1 MRRRGRYRPPGELL
15 GWAPLFLLFGIGFLL
30 AAATFFFLKG
40 FFLSRVELGVFSSAS
55 ELPFPLLFPHLHPS
69 AEAGSS
75 ATAQEP
81 PTAGRERVRGTQA
94 RQEDGDRRREASRR
108 PCAAASS
115 ADSCLA
121 SRGPASSAAPS
132 ASPVAPSSSWVSVY
146 PYERLLLILIDALRF
161 DFAWWEPGKRPAPL
175 PPHLKTRR
183 FSLTP
188 WGDRGSAS
196 TSPSPS
202 PDSAAAPR
210 VEKEPWTQ
218 PRDLGFFSQFF
229 GEVDRHLEDSTDF
242 GVEAP
247 EAPPHHNDMPF
258 LHFLLAHDRHLV
270 SASPF
275 SSRLFIFEADAPTA
289 TTQRLKA
296 LGSGTVPT
304 FFEIRESFDSSRMI
318 EDSLL
323 WQLRNSGR
331 ASVALGDETWESLYG
346 HLLTESRCSPSFD
359 IHDIHTVDE
368 GVLRNLGSFLPYAE
382 TQCCPSTELNCKE
395 PAEGSAASTTS
406 SSPVPSV
413 SGVSPAHWSF
423 VVGHTLGVDHVG
435 HKAEVRSPLLGAK
448 LRQMDRLIL
457 NLVTHLLE
465 QSANECG
472 SAKARKQQGT
482 PVSVPASPSS
492 SPSSSPSASSRGGSL
507 DAASTPAV
515 NRTLLMVMGDHGMTE
530 DGAHGGALNEEIDA
544 ALFVFSLLP
553 FSFTAADV
561 DNFGSPL
568 PLFPTPLPP
577 YIRHHSAVSSVSSV
591 SPSVDSTSS
600 PAYRPRRIRQV
611 DWTSTVALL
620 LGLPIPFSSL
630 GSLIPDI
637 VPSLS
642 SFVPACAALASNTST
657 SSSPHSFPSSAS
669 LHTSLVFRCNDVF
682 YLVQLQHIVAWNQR
696 RAIDA
701 YVETTKCRAVV
712 DDGRVRRSWTHL
724 SELFRRL
731 QSLLERLPPSF
742 KRRLTMQ
749 TEDIWGVNEGQGR
762 EGNGR
767 PTNGSRRF
775 DDERWTDTAGSQ
787 NEPSSPPLASSSVD
801 GLVAEILPV
810 ASAYAGACAEFSRAV
825 FDASKV
831 QFSTFDEYL
840 IYTGFLLCVAAVVVL
855 QRLLRL
861 HEKNETAGESGAQTA
876 TPLNADPHPVG
887 VFTGQPAPGREV
899 AAHSAQ
905 RSAESG
911 GDVRTDPHNGLSGS
925 GKKCEAE
932 EKEACATDEEAARLC
947 ATSPNTHAP
956 SGASFPATS
965 PCRPA
970 LARPRSSGVHLSVFL
985 WWRQIANFYGAFVV
999 GPVLAVV
1006 VYSDCYCMRE
1016 HAAVRFLLSL
1026 AVAAVGFSLF
1036 LATQALGSTTAVR
1049 EPKGAQ
1055 SCSEPAREGDQT
1067 ARLEP
1072 KKGQASRRERL
1083 RAEKAEQDEG
1093 FRGQRRRLRE
1103 NLFKTLLL
1111 LVLLRVDGLVDPLEA
1126 LPGSQPAPIVIDS
1139 ALLSSLLVFL
1149 CFHFLTSPLL
1159 KSKASSSPSAS
1170 CSSSPPLPSS
1180 SSSSS
1185 SPSVS
1190 ASASSFRD
1198 QVSAAIARDAF
1209 VPVTSSVVQWSF
1221 RIQCFA
1227 LSLYFVC
1234 QVLTSS
1240 SSSFASA
1247 RAPDISLWQWADLSS
1262 SYFSSELPF
1271 FLSSSLLSGILAPV
1285 FAVPAFVFALLRSLR
1300 CWAGA
1305 CLSWVFPLCVGWGG
1319 RGSSELAGWV
1329 TRLLEVGQML
1339 FTSKGNAR
1347 LVEHSLHAS
1356 ALERLRDLA
1365 HHLVRLL
1372 PRLVFLLTVLTT
1384 GYALASSTVFT
1395 LPFSSRSRCRKR
1407 SDEPE
1412 KPEAWTQREWVAKRS
1427 SLPPTGAERAVA
1439 IVVRCLYAVVC
1450 GLLPSFMVLL
1460 GTARIFPLFITLAE
1474 AALLLDL
1481 LVAKFCLPAD
1491 QTARTRL
1498 TVQNEGRMCRLA
1510 RRGFVEASSPFS
1522 VLRVT
1527 PSSSQ
1532 GEEDSQPPPCEAAA
1546 SAGPRHAF
1554 AASLFLVP
1562 DGLLSASLVLMTF
1575 HVFAITGHR
1584 MTFNDIPV
1592 EAAFVGL
1599 TSFHSVYSIVLTF
1612 LHVFFPLLLLPVVLA
1627 VLVALRFSHEADKAS
1642 RSGPPLKA
1650 CEAEQ
1655 THAQRGAAEESQAGE
1670 VHAGDTDK
1678 ARQGEASLLAQA
1690 NKGDDGRKRELQAL
1704 SLVFS
1709 RFAVGLILFAAVRHA
1724 NWMISLFNLR
1734 RHLMIWSVFA
1744 PKFLYDAQGLF
1755 TVHVV
1760 VCLCAVFVGAVVR
1773 KCQSLN
1779 P

>member
-15 GWAPLFLLFGIGFLL
+15 MRVPLFLLFGIGFLL
-30 AAATFFFLKG
+30 AAGTFFFLKG

-55 ELPFPLLFPHLHPS
+55 ELPFPLLFPHLHPT
-69 AEAGSS
+69 AEARPP

-81 PTAGRERVRGTQA
+81 PATARERVGGTQA
-94 RQEDGDRRREASRR
+94 RQADGDRRR
-108 PCAAASS
+108 AASAES
-115 ADSCLA
+115 SLP
-121 SRGPASSAAPS
+121 SRGPAASANPAAPG
-132 ASPVAPSSSWVSVY
+132 APSSSWVSVY
-146 PYERLLLILIDALRF
+146 PYERLLLILVDALRF
-161 DFAWWEPGKRPAPL
+161 DFAWWEPGKRPVPL
-175 PPHLKTRR
+175 PPHLKTPR

-188 WGDRGSAS
+188 WRDRGSAS

-202 PDSAAAPR
+202 PDSAAAPQ
-210 VEKEPWTQ
+210 VEKAPWTQ
-218 PRDLGFFSQFF
+218 PRDLSFFSEFF
-229 GEVDRHLEDSTDF
+229 GEVDRHLEDSTNSS
-242 GVEAP
+242 VETP
-247 EAPPHHNDMPF
+247 EAPPHHNYMPF

-270 SASPF
+270 STSPF

-304 FFEIRESFDSSRMI
+304 FFEIRESFDSSRMT

-368 GVLRNLGSFLPYAE
+368 GVLRNLGGFLPYAE
-382 TQCCPSTELNCKE
+382 TQCCPSTDLNCKG
-395 PAEGSAASTTS
+395 PAEGSAASSTS
-406 SSPVPSV
+406 SSPVSSV
-413 SGVSPAHWSF
+413 SGVSPVHWSF

-435 HKAEVRSPLLGAK
+435 HKAEVRSPLLSAK

-457 NLVTHLLE
+457 NLVIHLLE
-465 QSANECG
+465 QSADECG

-492 SPSSSPSASSRGGSL
+492 SPSSSSRGGSL

-515 NRTLLMVMGDHGMTE
+515 NRTLLMVMGDHGMTD

-553 FSFTAADV
+553 FSFTTADV

-591 SPSVDSTSS
+591 SSSVDSTSS

-642 SFVPACAALASNTST
+642 SFVPACGALASNAS
-657 SSSPHSFPSSAS
+657 SSSPPPSSLPSSAS
-669 LHTSLVFRCNDVF
+669 LHTSLAFRCNDMF

-701 YVETTKCRAVV
+701 YVETTNCRAVV

-731 QSLLERLPPSF
+731 QSLLARLPPSF

-749 TEDIWGVNEGQGR
+749 TEDISGVNEGPGR
-762 EGNGR
+762 EGNGLS
-767 PTNGSRRF
+767 TNGSRPF
-775 DDERWTDTAGSQ
+775 DDERWTDKAESQ
-787 NEPSSPPLASSSVD
+787 NDPSSPPLAASSVD

-810 ASAYAGACAEFSRAV
+810 ASAYARACAEFSRAV

-831 QFSTFDEYL
+831 QFSTFDKYL
-840 IYTGFLLCVAAVVVL
+840 IFMGILVCIAAVVVL
-855 QRLLRL
+855 QWLLRL
-861 HEKNETAGESGAQTA
+861 HEKNETAGEPSAQTG
-876 TPLNADPHPVG
+876 TPLNADPRPRG
-887 VFTGQPAPGREV
+887 GFIGQPAPRSEV
-899 AAHSAQ
+899 AAQAAE
-905 RSAESG
+905 RSVESG
-911 GDVRTDPHNGLSGS
+911 GDARTDPQNGLSGS
-925 GKKCEAE
+925 GKKCEAG
-932 EKEACATDEEAARLC
+932 EKEIHTTDEEAALLC
-947 ATSPNTHAP
+947 ATSPNIQKS

-965 PCRPA
+965 PCHAA
-970 LARPRSSGVHLSVFL
+970 LASPRSSGVYLSVFS
-985 WWRQIANFYGAFVV
+985 WWRKIANFYGTFVV
-999 GPVLAVV
+999 GPVLAIV

-1026 AVAAVGFSLF
+1026 AVAAVGVSLF
-1036 LATQALGSTTAVR
+1036 LATQALGSTTAVHQP
-1049 EPKGAQ
+1049 EGAQ
-1055 SCSEPAREGDQT
+1055 SCSEPPLEGEQT

-1072 KKGQASRRERL
+1072 KKRGQASRRQRL
-1083 RAEKAEQDEG
+1083 RAEKAAQDDG

-1103 NLFKTLLL
+1103 NMFKTLLL

-1126 LPGSQPAPIVIDS
+1126 LPGSQPAPIVMDS
-1139 ALLSSLLVFL
+1139 ALLSSFLVFL
-1149 CFHFLTSPLL
+1149 CFHFLTSPFL

-1170 CSSSPPLPSS
+1170 SS

-1185 SPSVS
+1185 SLSIS
-1190 ASASSFRD
+1190 ASASSFRS

-1209 VPVTSSVVQWSF
+1209 LSLTSSVVQWSF

-1227 LSLYFVC
+1227 LSLYFFC

-1247 RAPDISLWQWADLSS
+1247 RDPAIALWPWADLSS
-1262 SYFSSELPF
+1262 SFFSSELPF
-1271 FLSSSLLSGILAPV
+1271 FLSSSLLSGIFAPV
-1285 FAVPAFVFALLRSLR
+1285 FAVPAFFFALLRSLHS
-1300 CWAGA
+1300 WAGA
-1305 CLSWVFPLCVGWGG
+1305 CLSWMFPLCVGWGG
-1319 RGSSELAGWV
+1319 RGSSELAGWMA
-1329 TRLLEVGQML
+1329 RLLEVEKML

-1347 LVEHSLHAS
+1347 LLERSLRAS
-1356 ALERLRDLA
+1356 ALEHLRDLA

-1384 GYALASSTVFT
+1384 GYALASSTVFA
-1395 LPFSSRSRCRKR
+1395 LPFSSRLRCRKR
-1407 SDEPE
+1407 SDETE
-1412 KPEAWTQREWVAKRS
+1412 KPGSPTQRDWVAKRG
-1427 SLPPTGAERAVA
+1427 SLPPTGAEQAVA
-1439 IVVRCLYAVVC
+1439 TVVRCLYTVIC

-1481 LVAKFCLPAD
+1481 LVAEFYFPAD

-1498 TVQNEGRMCRLA
+1498 AVQNECRMCRLA
-1510 RRGFVEASSPFS
+1510 RSSFPESSSPFS
-1522 VLRVT
+1522 ALRVT
-1527 PSSSQ
+1527 PSSSS
-1532 GEEDSQPPPCEAAA
+1532 GEEDSQPPPSEAAA
-1546 SAGPRHAF
+1546 STGPRRPF
-1554 AASLFLVP
+1554 ASSLFLVP
-1562 DGLLSASLVLMTF
+1562 EGLLSASLVLMTF
-1575 HVFAITGHR
+1575 HVFSITGHR

-1612 LHVFFPLLLLPVVLA
+1612 LHVFFPFLLLPLVLA
-1627 VLVALRFSHEADKAS
+1627 VLVALRFSHEAHATSQS
-1642 RSGPPLKA
+1642 RPPLKA
-1650 CEAEQ
+1650 CEADQ
-1655 THAQRGAAEESQAGE
+1655 THSQRGAAEESQAGE
-1670 VHAGDTDK
+1670 AHARDPDK
-1678 ARQGEASLLAQA
+1678 DRQGEASLLAQA
-1690 NKGDDGRKRELQAL
+1690 NTADEGRKRELQAL
-1704 SLVFS
+1704 SLDFS

-1724 NWMISLFNLR
+1724 NWMISLFILR
-1734 RHLMIWSVFA
+1734 RHLMVWSVFA

-1755 TVHVV
+1755 TVHFV
-1760 VCLCAVFVGAVVR
+1760 VCFCAVFVGAVVR